1 MRDRPTPEDDRGET
15 RDQRMDRNFVEILQ
29 ELRVLQTG
37 TQILAGFLMTL
48 PFQARFPELSDYLR
62 GLFLVAISLAFL
74 TTVLLV
80 GPVSV
85 HRALFRQHRKHDLVR
100 VSHVMARIGLLTLG
114 LLGILALFIAT
125 LVLGVSRIKSRRVR
139 FIAGSLVL
147 ATGLLPALYLLSAF
161 TLIWPFTSFVFTAVG
176 FVLRLV
182 GPAPFVVVGML
193 LFPCS
198 YVYWW
203 TARLRSS
210 VLGSRDNDQLPA
222 YRYDQLCCISDY
234 NVAYLLRG
242 WDCFEAAVSS

>member
-48 PFQARFPELSDYLR
+48 PFQARFPELSNYLR

-114 LLGILALFIAT
+114 LTMAT
-125 LVLGVSRIKSRRVR
+125 VITLIFSVVLGDRSGWV
-139 FIAGSLVL
+139 AGGVCVVL
-147 ATGLLPALYLLSAF
+147 FGGVWWALPLWIRSA
-161 TLIWPFTSFVFTAVG
+161 
-176 FVLRLV
+176 
-182 GPAPFVVVGML
+182 
-193 LFPCS
+193 
-198 YVYWW
+198 
-203 TARLRSS
+203 
-210 VLGSRDNDQLPA
+210 D
-222 YRYDQLCCISDY
+222 
-234 NVAYLLRG
+234 
-242 WDCFEAAVSS
+242 

>member
-62 GLFLVAISLAFL
+62 GLFLVAISLAFV

-100 VSHVMARIGLLTLG
+100 VSHVMARVGLLTLG
-114 LLGILALFIAT
+114 LTMAT
-125 LVLGVSRIKSRRVR
+125 VITLIFSVVLGDE
-139 FIAGSLVL
+139 AGWVAGGVCAVL
-147 ATGLLPALYLLSAF
+147 FGAVWWGLPLWIRADRAD
-161 TLIWPFTSFVFTAVG
+161 A
-176 FVLRLV
+176 
-182 GPAPFVVVGML
+182 
-193 LFPCS
+193 
-198 YVYWW
+198 
-203 TARLRSS
+203 
-210 VLGSRDNDQLPA
+210 
-222 YRYDQLCCISDY
+222 
-234 NVAYLLRG
+234 
-242 WDCFEAAVSS
+242 